1 MSKTITSKGVLTT
14 CKPRKE
20 VLEGELDDAIFAA
33 DFGQLVDGSGSAP
46 KVYGHAETFFR
57 NTEPTPDLKA
67 VCTAVFKALA
77 DKKEAGQLIRLSTGF
92 GGGKTHTLMA
102 LWHLAQNIGK
112 LTLGTELLPAAGRPK
127 SVTVVA
133 IDAAKG
139 GIPIFGTHGTT
150 KTHSLQG
157 ELAFKLGAAAAL
169 KSLGPADHHEA
180 SPDEAFITRLLGD
193 EPVLILL
200 DELVIYMA
208 GLSATGQGNFM
219 SFLGKLISVISK
231 RKQAVL
237 VITDPGQQA
246 AYAGVSAQL
255 AAAIGAASVKL
266 EDILGRKMT
275 DFDPVGK
282 QAARVI
288 ARRLFDK
295 IDPAAAQASANYHQ
309 LYERVREAHP
319 DLLPATAL
327 SADYARRIQE
337 CYPFHPRLIDTAKER
352 LGPLPEFQR
361 SRGVLRLFARI
372 IREVWNNQRDLE
384 LVTAGEINWGSPDI
398 CGDLLQRL
406 RRDPFEAA
414 VGADIEGHA
423 LDLDDRKPGG
433 IHYRVAS
440 ALLLESLPRNEHSGL
455 DPAELTLAVLRTV
468 ESGEEPAQALDRL
481 VGACWHTYP
490 LAGHKGWQ
498 FRFEPN
504 VIKQIEQRAATVD
517 QDEARDRVFAEAQ
530 SYFAGPLFSLASW
543 PDKAREVQK
552 QPSLQLALCATVD
565 IAVNVCQYEDD
576 TDPAAPT
583 PRAFRNAIVA
593 VAPNA
598 DAFQNA
604 LERAKRLIAAEQI
617 KKDARHGDSGAM
629 VREQLNRLEPT
640 LAREFKLQTCRA
652 FDTVAR
658 ADGVAGRFEEKYQV
672 SEEEILSKPQGQKC
686 LKAFLEDKEMLYK
699 AGQALDPDRFLKIV
713 LSGTTPIPDQSDVY
727 RLSDVLKRFLA
738 APGLRLV
745 PDLSVVKLT
754 IQRAVEQGKAVVHTG
769 DEAAYDK
776 TGTVRGAPGQR
787 HRIEGE
793 TVRVALHDD
802 ELITRADSA
811 AAKEWLKVDAA
822 KKPTGG
828 TVYPDGTKK
837 PEVEIV
843 AEATTVIATTW
854 PDIVKHAEN
863 RPLLL
868 LDLNAGTPTVAETLA
883 SIAQPLGA
891 DELTLDVTVS
901 GELKSGGTAS
911 LEIREVKQNSPI
923 KPMDS
928 ARTLF
933 TAMQEGMTYGA
944 QLRLK
949 FKDPGR
955 PNIKT
960 QLEAAADKAGDDVVP
975 SATFGKPA
983 AKAGGKK

>member
-1 MSKTITSKGVLTT
+1 
-14 CKPRKE
+14 
-20 VLEGELDDAIFAA
+20 
-33 DFGQLVDGSGSAP
+33 
-46 KVYGHAETFFR
+46 
-57 NTEPTPDLKA
+57 
-67 VCTAVFKALA
+67 
-77 DKKEAGQLIRLSTGF
+77 
-92 GGGKTHTLMA
+92 
-102 LWHLAQNIGK
+102 
-112 LTLGTELLPAAGRPK
+112 
-127 SVTVVA
+127 
-133 IDAAKG
+133 
-139 GIPIFGTHGTT
+139 
-150 KTHSLQG
+150 
-157 ELAFKLGAAAAL
+157 
-169 KSLGPADHHEA
+169 
-180 SPDEAFITRLLGD
+180 
-193 EPVLILL
+193 
-200 DELVIYMA
+200 MA

-219 SFLGKLISVISK
+219 SFLGKLISVIAK

-246 AYAGVSAQL
+246 AYAGVSAQI
-255 AAAIGAASVKL
+255 AAGIGPASVKL

-295 IDPAAAQASANYHQ
+295 IDPAAAAQASANYHQ

-319 DLLPATAL
+319 DLLPASAL

-372 IREVWNNQRDLE
+372 IREIWNNKRDLE

-406 RRDPFEAA
+406 RRDAFEAA

-440 ALLLESLPRNEHSGL
+440 ALLLESLPRNEQSGL
-455 DPAELTLAVLRTV
+455 DPAELTLAVLRTA
-468 ESGEEPAQALDRL
+468 ESGEEPSQALDRL

-517 QDEARDRVFAEAQ
+517 QEEARDRVFAEAQ

-543 PDKAREVQK
+543 PEKARDVQK
-552 QPSLQLALCATVD
+552 HASLQLALCATVD
-565 IAVNVCQYEDD
+565 IATNVCQYEDD

-583 PRAFRNAIVA
+583 PRRFRNAIVA
-593 VAPNA
+593 VAPNP
-598 DAFQNA
+598 DAFQNT

-617 KKDARHGDSGAM
+617 KKDARHGDSGAL
-629 VREQLNRLEPT
+629 VREQLARLEPS

-652 FDTVAR
+652 FDTVVR

-672 SEEEILSKPQGQKC
+672 SDEDILSKPQGQRC
-686 LKAFLEDKEMLYK
+686 LRAFLEDKEMLYK

-713 LSGTTPIPDQSDVY
+713 LSGTTPIPDQPDVY
-727 RLSDVLKRFLA
+727 RLSDVHERFLA

-745 PDLSVVKLT
+745 PDASVVKQTVL
-754 IQRAVEQGKAVVHTG
+754 RAVEHGKAVVRIADGT
-769 DEAAYDK
+769 AYDK
-776 TGTVRGAPGQR
+776 TGAVAGVAGAR
-787 HRIEGE
+787 RRVDGE
-793 TVRVALHDD
+793 TPSVALHDD
-802 ELITRADSA
+802 EFITRADSA
-811 AAKEWLKVDAA
+811 AVKEWFKVDAA
-822 KKPTGG
+822 KPTPGPG
-828 TVYPDGTKK
+828 PGPNPIPQ
-837 PEVEIV
+837 PEESP
-843 AEATTVIATTW
+843 TVIATTW
-854 PDIVKHAEN
+854 PDIINHAET
-863 RPLLL
+863 RPLLVL
-868 LDLNAGTPTVAETLA
+868 ELNAGTPTVAETLA
-883 SIAQPLGA
+883 GIAQPLSA

-911 LEIREVKQNSPI
+911 FEVRGVKQNSPI
-923 KPMDS
+923 KPMES

-933 TAMQEGMTYGA
+933 TAMQEGMIYGA
-944 QLRLK
+944 QLSLK
-949 FKDPGR
+949 FKAPGR
-955 PNIKT
+955 TDLKT
-960 QLEAAADKAGDDVVP
+960 QLEAAADKASDDVRP

-983 AKAGGKK
+983 AKGGGKK